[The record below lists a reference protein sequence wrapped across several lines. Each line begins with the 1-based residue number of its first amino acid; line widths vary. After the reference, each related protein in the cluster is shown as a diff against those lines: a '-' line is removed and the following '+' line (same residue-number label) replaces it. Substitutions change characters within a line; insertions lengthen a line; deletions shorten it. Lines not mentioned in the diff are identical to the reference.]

1 MNDKLKFREE
11 QIKVLKS
18 QKTEFESALA
28 ILTQETSGLCFFL
41 CVDMILTFDLC

>member
-18 QKTEFESALA
+18 QKVEFESALA
-28 ILTQETSGLCFFL
+28 ILTQETSGLFFSFL
-41 CVDMILTFDLC
+41 IKFTLNFC